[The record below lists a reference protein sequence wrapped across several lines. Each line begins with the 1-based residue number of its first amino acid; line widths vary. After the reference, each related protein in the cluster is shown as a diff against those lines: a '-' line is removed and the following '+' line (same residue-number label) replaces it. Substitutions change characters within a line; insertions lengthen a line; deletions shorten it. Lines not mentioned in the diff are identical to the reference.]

1 MVLLES
7 WNHLKIHSIGG
18 FSETVK
24 HKIKKQKGRFLD
36 MLLGTL
42 GASILGNLL
51 TKSGVLKAGSGYNV
65 DKKF

>member
-1 MVLLES
+1 
-7 WNHLKIHSIGG
+7 
-18 FSETVK
+18 
-24 HKIKKQKGRFLD
+24 